1 MAFCGQCGLLLN
13 TNITRCPRCGTEIDP
28 YAATPGIPTND
39 NAATIIAQTDNS
51 RPGGAF
57 ATPPPLAA
65 EIPAHD
71 ATKAVYYTAPDASTL
86 PEPNAA
92 RPGNLQNENSYPT
105 PGVFEPGFPQSG
117 STYTTPS
124 DPSYNALPAG
134 YNQGPGPGMYQ
145 PGAFPITNPGYP
157 PPYTPPPARKTHR
170 GLIAIII
177 VLIVALVV
185 VSGLLFAVGSHR
197 LTGLFGVQN
206 TPLVQPTPTTPSI
219 PTATPA
225 NTTPQAT
232 ATPSPTQ
239 QTTTTTVPTQ
249 QAQATVQLYYN
260 DINSQDYQDAYN
272 LWVNYPD
279 NYTHFKQG
287 FAHTH
292 HDAITLGD
300 AVAQV
305 DGTIQ
310 VDLTVQATE
319 DASGGGTQISTYTG
333 YYTVGQQADGSWK
346 IINGQLG

>member
-13 TNITRCPRCGTEIDP
+13 TNITRCPRCGTQIDAH
-28 YAATPGIPTND
+28 AATPGIPTND
-39 NAATIIAQTDNS
+39 DFSTVIAQNDSS

-57 ATPPPLAA
+57 STPPPPAP

-71 ATKAVYYTAPDASTL
+71 ATKAVYYTTPDASTH
-86 PEPNAA
+86 PDPNAA

-105 PGVFEPGFPQSG
+105 PGVFEPNFPQSG
-117 STYTTPS
+117 SNYTTPS
-124 DPSYNALPAG
+124 SPSHNALPAG
-134 YNQGPGPGMYQ
+134 YNQGPGMYQ
-145 PGAFPITNPGYP
+145 PGGFPISNPGYASQ
-157 PPYTPPPARKTHR
+157 YTPPPPRKTHR

-185 VSGLLFAVGSHR
+185 VTGLLFAVGSNR
-197 LTGLFGVQN
+197 LSGLFGIQN
-206 TPLVQPTPTTPSI
+206 TPLVQATPTTPSVL
-219 PTATPA
+219 TVTPN

-232 ATPSPTQ
+232 ATTSPTQ
-239 QTTTTTVPTQ
+239 QTTPTTATTQ
-249 QAQATVQLYYN
+249 QAQATIQQYYN
-260 DINSQDYQDAYN
+260 DINTQDYQDAYN
-272 LWVNYPD
+272 LWVNNPD

-305 DGTIQ
+305 AGTIQ
-310 VDLTVQATE
+310 VNLTIQATE